1 MEGRLSNF
9 ELRLR
14 RIDGSPAW
22 LMANI
27 SLLPPAA
34 NGHSVIE
41 GTLVDITERKLA
53 EAENARLALIV
64 NSTDDAIFST
74 TREGIIV
81 TWNAGAERMYGY
93 AAEEIKGKHFSI
105 LVPEENRAQLAAN
118 QERLL
123 RGDPLAPLEPEHV
136 RKDGSRL
143 QVSLTLSP
151 IKDTTGFVTGV
162 SIIARDITERTQAET
177 ALRQSE
183 ERFRSTF
190 ENAGIGM
197 ALVDLQGRPFRSNPI
212 LQQMLGYS
220 EEEFSQMAF
229 TEYTHPDDREMDWG
243 LYSDLIAGKYEKYEM
258 EKRFLKKGGGV
269 LWGLLTVSLIKG
281 TDGRAVCTVGMVQ
294 DITERKRAEEEHVRL
309 VTAIEQSAEA
319 VLITN
324 TRGTIE
330 YVNPAFTRITG
341 YSREEALGQN
351 PSILK
356 SGKQDEAFYQ
366 QLWGPSLKASPGK
379 GNSSTGER
387 TEAFT
392 PNR

>member
-1 MEGRLSNF
+1 MHQAGRRGFCSKGPAGAASGRGPAGIGRERLREERKHAEQRLRESEERYRLLFERNLAGVFRTSVDGRVLECNQAMANILGFASPRDLLDRRLEELYFSDEDRADFLKQLAVEGRLTNF

-22 LMANI
+22 LIGNI

-34 NGHSVIE
+34 NGLQVIE
-41 GTLVDITERKLA
+41 GTLIDITERKLA

-81 TWNAGAERMYGY
+81 TWNSGAERMYGY
-93 AAEEIKGKHFSI
+93 AAEEITGKHFSI
-105 LVPEENRAQLAAN
+105 LVPEENRAQLAGIE
-118 QERLL
+118 ERLL
-123 RGDPLAPLEPEHV
+123 RGDALAHVEHENV

-151 IKDTTGFVTGV
+151 IKDATGFVTGV

-177 ALRQSE
+177 ALRESE

-220 EEEFSQMAF
+220 EEEFSRMAF
-229 TEYTHPDDREMDWG
+229 TEYTHPDDRELDWG

-269 LWGLLTVSLIKG
+269 LWGLV
-281 TDGRAVCTVGMVQ
+281 DG
-294 DITERKRAEEEHVRL
+294 L
-309 VTAIEQSAEA
+309 V
-319 VLITN
+319 
-324 TRGTIE
+324 
-330 YVNPAFTRITG
+330 
-341 YSREEALGQN
+341 
-351 PSILK
+351 
-356 SGKQDEAFYQ
+356 D
-366 QLWGPSLKASPGK
+366 
-379 GNSSTGER
+379 
-387 TEAFT
+387 
-392 PNR
+392 